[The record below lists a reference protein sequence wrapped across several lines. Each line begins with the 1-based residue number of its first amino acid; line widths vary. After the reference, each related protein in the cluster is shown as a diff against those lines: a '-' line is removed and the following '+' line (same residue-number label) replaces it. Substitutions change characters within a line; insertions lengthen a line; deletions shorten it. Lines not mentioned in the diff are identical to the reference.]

1 MPSLP
6 ATSLVNCEILMKGS
20 IAAEGASVRNVE
32 FVFHFKR
39 TTNVNPV
46 DKGHIAAAF
55 QSSIG
60 AAVLAALN
68 AAYTQS
74 ANWVRFLDD
83 ALDNYGSTTEAG
95 VGAITGDP
103 LGDFVAVVLQL
114 KTGLRGK
121 SYRGSKHFAPA
132 SESDS
137 IGNTINAGAQTN
149 FNAIGTAIL
158 AGFTDSDGNIWLPTI
173 FSRHL
178 SQVQTNPTTVV
189 ANQITSFVL
198 NKTLGTMRRRK
209 SKTVT

>member
-1 MPSLP
+1 
-6 ATSLVNCEILMKGS
+6 MKGS

-39 TTNVNPV
+39 TTNVHAV

-55 QSSIG
+55 QTAIG
-60 AAVLAALN
+60 SVVLAALN
-68 AAYTQS
+68 IAYTQT

-83 ALDNYGSTTEAG
+83 ALDSYQSTTEAG

-103 LGDFVAVVLQL
+103 LGDLVAVVLQL
-114 KTGLRGK
+114 KTGMRGK
-121 SYRGSKHFAPA
+121 SYNGSKHFAPA

-149 FNAIGTAIL
+149 FNAIGTAIV
-158 AGFTDSDGNIWLPTI
+158 AGFTDSDGNVWLPTI

-178 SQVQTNPTTVV
+178 SQVRTNPTTVI
-189 ANQITSFVL
+189 ANQVTSTLL

-209 SKTVT
+209 SKTVN